1 MVSIDFIYLYIF
13 LLYLTTKKGKIVK
26 NKIDFYFLY
35 KNYKKMLKIKII
47 KNVKNKN

>member
-13 LLYLTTKKGKIVK
+13 LLYLMTKKEKIIK

-35 KNYKKMLKIKII
+35 KNV
-47 KNVKNKN
+47 KNVKNIKN